1 MMRDAKVVPFVTPLA
16 RGRLAARVVDR
27 YHEPAP
33 EQPVGSLGA
42 PKQMEPGVA
51 RFSVHSEV
59 GKLRTVLVHRP
70 GLSLERLTP
79 SNRADFLFDDVVW
92 VERAQKEHDDF
103 VAVMRDRGV
112 EVLELQ
118 ELLAQT
124 FAASTEARLAVVER
138 AVSSF
143 TVGLSF
149 VTDLRAYLL
158 ALSSQDLARVVVGG
172 LLIGELDGLDLASL
186 GRHSLGA
193 IMSGC
198 DTFVLPPLPNTM
210 FTRDSSAWIYG
221 GVVLPPLYWYARRL
235 EVVNVAAIY
244 RFHPDFVGADF
255 EFWYPPGGDDRRF
268 SVEDFGHG
276 ASLEGGDIMPIGN
289 GAVLVGMGERS
300 TGRMVEHIARSLF
313 AAGAAERVIAC
324 RMEQDRAYMHL
335 DTVFNMVDRD
345 AATTYPPVV
354 DTMRVYSLRPGS
366 DGHDVFDITEERGLV
381 EAVADALGERRLR
394 VIPTGGDESR
404 ASREQ
409 WDDANN
415 VVALEPGV
423 VIAYSKNTATNAAL
437 RDGGIEVIEIEGAE
451 LGKGRGGCHCM
462 TCPLLRDDLD

>member
-1 MMRDAKVVPFVTPLA
+1 M
-16 RGRLAARVVDR
+16 
-27 YHEPAP
+27 
-33 EQPVGSLGA
+33 
-42 PKQMEPGVA
+42 A

-59 GKLRTVLVHRP
+59 GKLRKVLVHRP

-79 SNRADFLFDDVVW
+79 ANRADFLFDDVVW
-92 VERAQKEHDDF
+92 VERAQTEHDDF
-103 VAVMRDRGV
+103 VAVMRDRGI

-118 ELLAQT
+118 DLLAET
-124 FAASTEARLAVVER
+124 FAASSEASHAVVER

-143 TVGLSF
+143 TVGLSL
-149 VTDLRAYLL
+149 VADLRAYLL
-158 ALSSQDLARVVVGG
+158 ELSAPDLARVVLGG
-172 LLIGELDGLDLASL
+172 LLIGELDGLDLAKMS
-186 GRHSLGA
+186 RHSLGA
-193 IMSGC
+193 IMAGS
-198 DTFVLPPLPNTM
+198 DMFVLPPLPNAM

-244 RFHPDFVGADF
+244 RFHPDFAHADF
-255 EFWYPPGGDDRRF
+255 DFWYPPHGDDRRF

-313 AAGAAERVIAC
+313 AAGSADRVIAC
-324 RMEQDRAYMHL
+324 RMAQDRAYMHL

-345 AATTYPPVV
+345 AATIYPPVV
-354 DTMRVYSLRPGS
+354 DAMGVYSLRPGS
-366 DGHDVFDITEERGLV
+366 DGQDVFDITEERGLL
-381 EAVADALGERRLR
+381 EAVADALGVTRLR
-394 VIPTGGDESR
+394 AIPTGGDESR

-423 VIAYSKNTATNAAL
+423 VVGYSKNTATNAAL
-437 RDGGIEVIEIEGAE
+437 RGAGIEVIEVEGSE

-462 TCPLLRDDLD
+462 TCPLQRDGLQ